1 MLLSGKHIYD
11 KRIEYIKTSKIVIE
25 PQSDKRMMINLDGEY
40 GGDAP
45 ITLTNLKNHIT
56 FFADTDEIS
65 DDALLLDPEDL
76 AMEAIAQKFANEV
89 EDLENQS

>member
-1 MLLSGKHIYD
+1 
-11 KRIEYIKTSKIVIE
+11 
-25 PQSDKRMMINLDGEY
+25 MISVSSISRP
-40 GGDAP
+40 A
-45 ITLTNLKNHIT
+45 

-89 EDLENQS
+89 EDLEKQS